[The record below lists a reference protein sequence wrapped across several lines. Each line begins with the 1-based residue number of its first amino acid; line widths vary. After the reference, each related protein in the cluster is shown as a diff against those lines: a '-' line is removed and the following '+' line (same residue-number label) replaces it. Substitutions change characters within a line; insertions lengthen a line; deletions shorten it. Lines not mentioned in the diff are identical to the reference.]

1 MLEFKLPSL
10 GADMDEGTLL
20 QWKVQPGDVVKKG
33 DILAIVDTTKAAI
46 EVETWVE
53 GTVHALVTQ
62 PGETVP
68 VGAVMAWLL
77 APGEDAQSASTADR
91 LPATAD
97 RLPSTGGA
105 RRPASPSARRRA
117 SELGVDLA
125 GVRGTGVQG
134 SITLA
139 DVDRA
144 ARAPSAPA
152 SPAAESTIIAR
163 DRSAEMRRTIG
174 AAMARAKREIPH
186 YYLAD
191 PIPLGQATAW
201 LSTYNAGRSVTDRV
215 LMAALLLKA
224 VARAARTCPDL
235 NGHYVDGRFTAAPA
249 VHVGVAISVRGGG
262 LIAPAI
268 RDVDRLAIDALMRA
282 LTDLVA
288 RARAGRLRSSELSD
302 ATISVTNLG
311 DQGVGEVYGIIY
323 PPQVALVG
331 FGRITED
338 VVAEGGAIRTMPV
351 VRASLSA
358 DHRVSDGHTGALFLA
373 RIRTLLQSPAA
384 LVEDVS

>member
-1 MLEFKLPSL
+1 
-10 GADMDEGTLL
+10 
-20 QWKVQPGDVVKKG
+20 
-33 DILAIVDTTKAAI
+33 
-46 EVETWVE
+46 
-53 GTVHALVTQ
+53 
-62 PGETVP
+62 
-68 VGAVMAWLL
+68 
-77 APGEDAQSASTADR
+77 
-91 LPATAD
+91 
-97 RLPSTGGA
+97 
-105 RRPASPSARRRA
+105 
-117 SELGVDLA
+117 
-125 GVRGTGVQG
+125 VRGTGVQG